1 MSTGLLKCQI
11 SPGQF
16 TGEYAVS
23 AEMFDGEGFSLFASK
38 EHIQCSE
45 LPQSGKTV
53 PGLIGVDI
61 LDEDE
66 GLMLVRLPQ
75 RALEN
80 GDTVTV
86 RADQVQVIRRR
97 NHQEA

>member
-1 MSTGLLKCQI
+1 MGLLKCKI

-16 TGEYAVS
+16 TDEYAVS
-23 AEMFDGEGFSLFASK
+23 GEMFDGEGFSLFAYK
-38 EHIQCSE
+38 EDLECSE
-45 LPQSGKTV
+45 FPEGKTTV
-53 PGLIGVDI
+53 PGLIRVQI
-61 LDEDE
+61 LDEEE

-86 RADQVQVIRRR
+86 RADHVQIVS
-97 NHQEA
+97 ETKPLKA

>member
-1 MSTGLLKCQI
+1 MSTGLLKCKI

-16 TGEYAVS
+16 TNEYAVS
-23 AEMFDGEGFSLFASK
+23 GEMFDGEGFSLFACK
-38 EHIQCSE
+38 EDLQCSE
-45 LPQSGKTV
+45 FPEGKTTV
-53 PGLIGVDI
+53 PGWIRVQI
-61 LDEDE
+61 LDEEE

-86 RADQVQVIRRR
+86 RRDQVQIISEKNR
-97 NHQEA
+97 QKA